1 MTQDEVLALLDYDP
15 NTGTFLWK
23 KTGKVAGGIKD
34 GYWVVRINRRNYY
47 GHRLAWLIVKGELPA
62 GDIDHEDLNR
72 ANNQFFNLREAT
84 PSQNGSNSAVRRHN
98 KIGLKGVRREK
109 KGRFQA
115 QITVNGK
122 CRRIGRYDTA
132 EEAHAAY
139 VRTAKIMFG
148 EFARAA

>member
-1 MTQDEVLALLDYDP
+1 MTQGEILALLDYDP
-15 NTGTFLWK
+15 NTGAFLWK
-23 KTGKVAGGIKD
+23 NTGRTAGGIKD
-34 GYWVVRINRRNYY
+34 GYWAIRINRKNYY
-47 GHRLAWLIVKGELPA
+47 GHRLAWLIVKGAWPS

-72 ANNQFFNLREAT
+72 ANNKFSNLREAT
-84 PSQNGSNSAVRRHN
+84 PSQNGSNSAVRRNN
-98 KIGLKGVRREK
+98 KVGLKGVRREK

-115 QITVNGK
+115 QITVNRK

-139 VRTAKIMFG
+139 VKAAKNLFG